1 MADALTWTIGSG
13 GLIGSAVDARSA
25 SAFASTP
32 IPWPEANAVAALA
45 ENLVRFRHE
54 AGQGPWTII
63 WAAGAAT
70 VSSDEDQTNAET
82 AVLGQFLQHLAA
94 APPSGR
100 GAFFLASSAGG
111 LFAGATNPPFDEA
124 SEPHPISPY
133 GHAKLANE
141 RLARELLTGTCPVV
155 IGRFSNIYGPG
166 QKLTK
171 LQGLISRL
179 ALSAATREPINVF
192 VPLST
197 VRDYIYVDDAADA
210 THAWIDDA
218 HASSNSDSSSS
229 SSNGATVRLIA
240 SGQGTSVGQLVRI
253 TQDVSH
259 RKVPIAMGSH
269 PSSAVQAADLR
280 FIPSLPPG
288 PALPV
293 TSMPVGV
300 KQVVDAILRQL
311 QAKPSA

>member
-1 MADALTWTIGSG
+1 MADALTWTIGAG
-13 GLIGSAVDARSA
+13 GLIGSAVDAKA
-25 SAFASTP
+25 SRRFSSTP
-32 IPWPEANAVAALA
+32 IPWNTAGADTALT
-45 ENLVRFRHE
+45 ENLERFRQE
-54 AGQGPWTII
+54 AGESPWTIV

-70 VSSDEDQTNAET
+70 VSSDDNQTKAET
-82 AVLGQFLQHLAA
+82 AVLEKFLIQLRA
-94 APPSGR
+94 APPSGS
-100 GAFFLASSAGG
+100 GVFFLASSAGG
-111 LFAGATNPPFDEA
+111 LFAGATHPPFSEA

-141 RLARELLTGTCPVV
+141 LLARELLADTCPVV

-179 ALSAATREPINVF
+179 VLSAATREPINVF

-197 VRDYIYVDDAADA
+197 VRDYIYVDDAATA
-210 THAWIDDA
+210 THIWIDDA
-218 HASSNSDSSSS
+218 HASAGT
-229 SSNGATVRLIA
+229 GAAVRLIA

-269 PSSAVQAADLR
+269 SSSAVQAADLR
-280 FIPSLPPG
+280 FIPSTPSNVV
-288 PALPV
+288 LPV

-300 KQVVDAILRQL
+300 KRVVDAILLEL
-311 QAKPSA
+311 QTKPSH

>member
-1 MADALTWTIGSG
+1 MADALTWTIGAG
-13 GLIGSAVDARSA
+13 GLIGSAVDAQA
-25 SAFASTP
+25 SRRFSSTP
-32 IPWPEANAVAALA
+32 IPWNTAGADTALA
-45 ENLVRFRHE
+45 ENLEHFRQE
-54 AGQGPWTII
+54 AGERPWTIV

-70 VSSDEDQTNAET
+70 VSSDESQTKAET
-82 AVLGQFLQHLAA
+82 AVLEQFLVQLRAT
-94 APPSGR
+94 PPIGR
-100 GAFFLASSAGG
+100 GVFFLASSAGG
-111 LFAGATNPPFDEA
+111 LFAGATHPPFGEA

-141 RLARELLTGTCPVV
+141 LLARELLAGTCPVV

-197 VRDYIYVDDAADA
+197 VRDYIYVDDAATA
-210 THAWIDDA
+210 THAWIDEA
-218 HASSNSDSSSS
+218 HAGSGNE
-229 SSNGATVRLIA
+229 ATVRLIA

-269 PSSAVQAADLR
+269 PSSSAQAADLR
-280 FIPSLPPG
+280 FIPSSPSG
-288 PALPV
+288 AALTV

-300 KQVVDAILRQL
+300 KRVVDAILRQL
-311 QAKPSA
+311 QAKPST